1 MTFVLDNSV
10 AIAWCF
16 EGEQTPALLALLQ
29 RTAELGAFAPA
40 LWPLE
45 AVNAL
50 LVAERRGRLAGDRR
64 RRLCGFLK
72 TLPVALDADTAI
84 QAWTRAASLAERFGL
99 SAYDAA
105 YLELAERLDLPLA
118 SLDGDLRRAADAL
131 GRPLLGTGG

>member
-16 EGEQTPALLALLQ
+16 EDEQTPAVLGLLQ
-29 RTAELGAFAPA
+29 RVAESGAFAPT

-45 AVNAL
+45 AANAL
-50 LVAERRGRLAGDRR
+50 LVAERRGRLERERR

-72 TLPVALDADTAI
+72 ALPIALDSETAT
-84 QAWTRAASLAERFGL
+84 QTWTMTTGLAERFGL

-118 SLDGDLRRAADAL
+118 SLDGDLRRAATTL
-131 GRPLLGTGG
+131 GRPLLGSGG

>member
-10 AIAWCF
+10 AVAWCF
-16 EGEQTPALLALLQ
+16 GDEQTPALLVLLH
-29 RTAELGAFAPA
+29 RAAESGAFAPA

-45 AVNAL
+45 AANAL
-50 LVAERRGRLAGDRR
+50 LVAERRGRLERDRR

-72 TLPVALDADTAI
+72 ALPIALDADTAT
-84 QAWTRAASLAERFGL
+84 QAWTSTAGLAERFGL

-118 SLDGDLRRAADAL
+118 SLDGDLRRAANTL
-131 GRPLLGTGG
+131 GLPLLGD